1 MEVSP
6 IEVQKALKDMDYP
19 AKKKDIIQ
27 HAKKHNASE
36 EVLNELER
44 IEDKEYN
51 NAADVSKEFK
61 GE

>member
-6 IEVQKALKDMDYP
+6 IEIQKALKDMDYP
-19 AKKKDIIQ
+19 AQKKELIQ

-36 EVLNELER
+36 KVLNELER
-44 IEDKEYN
+44 IEDKEYK